1 MDEKKEKSKSI
12 KIKNKKEAE
21 KILSKKANTSKVK
34 KSSNKNKSSSK
45 SVAKKNLPN
54 IKSNQ
59 LENEKKVSDIKKKSN
74 NSSSDKKIKTKKVE
88 KKSKKNTEIKT
99 KLEIPK
105 EWKSIAPKTKTK
117 TKEVTSNT
125 TKLSG
130 KIKESIFEE
139 IDEYEFQ
146 VERKKQKE
154 KIKKIS
160 LVLLIVAVTVVL
172 VLYLLF
178 KYNGFVKKQFKTYP
192 SYSIGDKIVL
202 KDSSIWY
209 VVKDSSSSE
218 ENIKLV
224 KENVLDISG
233 DSKID
238 NNDKLKYNSNNNA
251 VLDDNNENSV
261 AFYLKNTYKKELQ
274 DKVGEVI
281 NIGLL
286 TTKEYIKIRDKMG
299 FGYEW
304 SDGNWLANQSLDN
317 WWIDS
322 EQNGKVYAVNPNG
335 SFKLYNAVSSNLVRP
350 VIEIKKE
357 LVSKYQEKENL
368 EEKQDNGES
377 NNQ

>member
-21 KILSKKANTSKVK
+21 KILSKKTNTSKVK

-178 KYNGFVKKQFKTYP
+178 KYNGYVKKQFKTYP

-251 VLDDNNENSV
+251 VLDDKNENSV
-261 AFYLKNTYKKELQ
+261 AFYLKNTYKNELQ

>member
-45 SVAKKNLPN
+45 SIVKKNLPN

-59 LENEKKVSDIKKKSN
+59 LENEKNVSDIKKKSN

-88 KKSKKNTEIKT
+88 KKTKKNTEIKT

-178 KYNGFVKKQFKTYP
+178 KYNGYVKKQFKTYP

-251 VLDDNNENSV
+251 VLDDKNENSV
-261 AFYLKNTYKKELQ
+261 AFYLKNTYKNELQ

>member
-21 KILSKKANTSKVK
+21 KILSKKTNTSKVK

-45 SVAKKNLPN
+45 SIVKKNLPN

-178 KYNGFVKKQFKTYP
+178 KYNGYVKKQFKTYP

-251 VLDDNNENSV
+251 VLDDKNENSV
-261 AFYLKNTYKKELQ
+261 AFYLKNTYKNELQ

>member
-21 KILSKKANTSKVK
+21 KILSKKTNTSKVK

-178 KYNGFVKKQFKTYP
+178 KYNGYVKKQFKTYP
-192 SYSIGDKIVL
+192 SYLIGDKIVL

-251 VLDDNNENSV
+251 VLDDKNENSV
-261 AFYLKNTYKKELQ
+261 AFYLKNTYKNELQ